1 MKGLIRGKSQRQR
14 HIILSIFVS
23 NLSQDGR
30 RDIFYD
36 DGELL
41 KKDRTASRI
50 KLVRNKCRN
59 ALDLRKQSDP
69 SIIDPAFYDICK
81 KIFNG

>member
-1 MKGLIRGKSQRQR
+1 MKGLIGGKSQGQR
-14 HIILSIFVS
+14 RIILSIFVS
-23 NLSQDGR
+23 NLSQDGS

-41 KKDRTASRI
+41 KKDRIASKI
-50 KLVRNKCRN
+50 NLVRNKCRN
-59 ALDLRKQSDP
+59 ALDLLKQSDAG
-69 SIIDPAFYDICK
+69 IIDPAFYDICK